1 MSASRGPAPHSAF
14 RTVVFVTS
22 TVAAILF
29 VLATPAVVRYGD
41 RLRDFGWLAARSGGV
56 LVVGR
61 VDPAGPA
68 GGLLQEGDVVLEAV
82 LRRATSSPT

>member
-1 MSASRGPAPHSAF
+1 M
-14 RTVVFVTS
+14 
-22 TVAAILF
+22 AAILY

-68 GGLLQEGDVVLEAV
+68 GGLLQEGDVVLAWIGD
-82 LRRATSSPT
+82 RRVTRVSPAILS